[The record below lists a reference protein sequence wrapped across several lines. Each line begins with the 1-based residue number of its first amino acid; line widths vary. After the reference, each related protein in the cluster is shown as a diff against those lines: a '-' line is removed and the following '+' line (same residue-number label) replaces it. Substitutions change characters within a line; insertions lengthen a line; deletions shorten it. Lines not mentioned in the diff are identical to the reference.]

1 MNELHRDVLRIGS
14 RRAVPESQE
23 PATGEKAPGHLVAG
37 PCQPRRLHF
46 EESFEDIIAPE
57 EFRAALNSE
66 GVRIYLAH
74 RLHLQPV
81 KPASGK

>member
-1 MNELHRDVLRIGS
+1 M
-14 RRAVPESQE
+14 
-23 PATGEKAPGHLVAG
+23 AG
-37 PCQPRRLHF
+37 LCQPRLHF

-57 EFRAALNSE
+57 EFRTALNSE

-74 RLHLQPV
+74 RLYFQPV